1 MYKPKNSAIIV
12 VFWSLGASLLAADPA
27 GTAAS
32 PGRPPTAQFGELSPP
47 EVEFDATAPAVEPK
61 LPGITASF
69 TAVPAVS
76 DQNIINELLDLRSR
90 IGGVTGSTS
99 RFQAE
104 LVRLID
110 ADRER
115 KADAG
120 ASLGS
125 VANLSAA
132 AVEPP
137 KPNRVKAQ
145 PASESSEPPGSPRR
159 TALQIAMYRALAE
172 ELDGLANQLE
182 HEDSFT
188 AADVLRQ
195 RSVQL
200 REHARRLW
208 TSFPDAREALRQL
221 PTVAAAPSINLNSPA
236 PAAASLPSVPVP
248 IPDPPA
254 RQPKAKK

>member
-1 MYKPKNSAIIV
+1 MYKPKHAAIS
-12 VFWSLGASLLAADPA
+12 VFLWGISVPLLAADPA
-27 GTAAS
+27 GDAAS
-32 PGRPPTAQFGELSPP
+32 PARPLVGQFGELSPP
-47 EVEFDATAPAVEPK
+47 TVEFDAAAPAVEVK
-61 LPGITASF
+61 LPGVTASY
-69 TAVPAVS
+69 TAVS
-76 DQNIINELLDLRSR
+76 DQNIVDDLLNLRSR
-90 IGGVTGSTS
+90 IGGVTGSSS

-115 KADAG
+115 KVDAN
-120 ASLGS
+120 ATPAT

-145 PASESSEPPGSPRR
+145 SATDSGEPPISSRR
-159 TALQIAMYRALAE
+159 TALQIAMFRALAE
-172 ELDGLANQLE
+172 ELEGLANQLE
-182 HEDSFT
+182 REDSFT
-188 AADVLRQ
+188 AADVLRE

-200 REHARRLW
+200 REQARRLW

-221 PTVAAAPSINLNSPA
+221 PTASTGPA
-236 PAAASLPSVPVP
+236 IDLDPPTPAADSLPSVPVP

-254 RQPKAKK
+254 PEPKAKR